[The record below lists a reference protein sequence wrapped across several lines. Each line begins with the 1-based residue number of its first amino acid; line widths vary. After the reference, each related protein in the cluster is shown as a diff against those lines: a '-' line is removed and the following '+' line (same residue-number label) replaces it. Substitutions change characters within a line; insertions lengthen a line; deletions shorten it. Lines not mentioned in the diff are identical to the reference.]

1 MIKKKEIVFANY
13 QSAQSPTEILKC
25 WGMQLEEE
33 LKYSTKLENGIPHTS
48 AKARQVP

>member
-1 MIKKKEIVFANY
+1 MNSFLFANY

-33 LKYSTKLENGIPHTS
+33 LKQSTKLENGIRQTS
-48 AKARQVP
+48 AKAHQVP